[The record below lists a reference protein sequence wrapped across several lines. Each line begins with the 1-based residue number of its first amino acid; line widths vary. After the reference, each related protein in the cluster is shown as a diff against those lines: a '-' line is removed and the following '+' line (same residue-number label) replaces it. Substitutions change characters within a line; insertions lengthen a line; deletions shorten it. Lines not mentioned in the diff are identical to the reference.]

1 MASIFDLAKEDLD
14 TEEKETKKKSIF
26 NFEEE
31 PEEQSE
37 VYTNMDQ
44 QNVDTDL
51 VQDEEE
57 EPNIEEKT
65 PEKEP
70 SFWQNVAD
78 NPLTQSILGVAK
90 RVTYPLDM
98 LKMMVMGEG
107 FSGLEELEAAA
118 KKEGIP
124 FDREK
129 YIETVFDIGS
139 KVPTQQMGEDLVKEK
154 TGVDLA
160 PKDTFSKIIRT
171 GSEIASTGP
180 SGLLKQPAKEIGK
193 QVLKRTA
200 GGLAG
205 ATAGEGLKK
214 VGVPEPLAD
223 MLSYMIGG
231 AAGGSKEAATLNK
244 GQAKNLAV
252 AEEHGL
258 RKFGGMQREKPL
270 KNAIVH
276 PEAQA
281 KAAQELGDT
290 SQKAIQNLIDKKIP
304 ATKYRKMGV
313 DLKDAYTKAYG
324 KADKTANNLTKS
336 GLEVDMQPVLDKIT
350 DKINKIKGS
359 APSLSTSDKN
369 ILKELNRQK
378 KALSERVGPKSQKR
392 RIGKQ
397 IPAEQAVEQIKK
409 FNKETK
415 GIYKKSEFSGH
426 EQEIINMYGEL
437 KDDLIESIGSTSP
450 ELKDELK
457 FANKIFHQKA
467 TLDRVEEM
475 VGKAFEDGYDPKK
488 LNQILGGKRNRAFL
502 ERDLGKDAVKQMQ
515 DIAKYGMDA
524 EKQAIKAVKNPKTIL
539 EYANE
544 SPLKLSLLFKVGRH
558 GLASQLGPYGLGA
571 SIGYDLS
578 KHAINRAKGYLML
591 RPKTRQSYSDFL
603 KHSISPESPAFKK
616 ASKEL
621 TKSIED
627 EYGSEKEFIE
637 MINDEE
643 DEE

>member
-1 MASIFDLAKEDLD
+1 MASIFDLAKEDID
-14 TEEKETKKKSIF
+14 TEEKEIKKKSIF

-31 PEEQSE
+31 PE
-37 VYTNMDQ
+37 VDTNMDQ
-44 QNVDTDL
+44 QKVGTDL
-51 VQDEEE
+51 PQDEEQEQPKTE
-57 EPNIEEKT
+57 ENA
-65 PEKEP
+65 PEKET
-70 SFWQNVAD
+70 SFWQSVAD
-78 NPLTQSILGVAK
+78 SPFTQGLLGYAK
-90 RVTYPLDM
+90 RYTYPLDI
-98 LKMMVMGEG
+98 LKMAIMGEG
-107 FSGLEELEAAA
+107 FSGLEELEEAA

-139 KVPTQQMGEDLVKEK
+139 KVPTQQMGEDIVKEH
-154 TGVDLA
+154 TGIDLS

-171 GSEIASTGP
+171 GTEIASTGP

-200 GGLAG
+200 GGLGG
-205 ATAGEGLKK
+205 ATAGEGLKA

-223 MLSYMIGG
+223 MLSYGIGG
-231 AAGGSKEAATLNK
+231 ALGGSRQSATLNK

-276 PEAQA
+276 PESQA

-290 SQKAIQNLIDKKIP
+290 SQKAIQKLIDQKIP
-304 ATKYRKMGV
+304 ATRYRKMGV
-313 DLKDAYTKAYG
+313 DLKQAYNKAYD
-324 KADKTANNLTKS
+324 KADKTANALTKS
-336 GLEVDMQPVLDKIT
+336 GMEVDLQPVLNKIT

-369 ILKELNRQK
+369 ILKELKRQH
-378 KALSERVGPKSQKR
+378 KALSERIGPRSQKR

-409 FNKETK
+409 FNNETK
-415 GIYKKSEFSGH
+415 GIYRKPEFSGH

-450 ELKDELK
+450 ELKDEIK
-457 FANKIFHQKA
+457 FANKIFHEKA

-502 ERDLGKDAVKQMQ
+502 ERDLGKDSVKQMQ

-524 EKQAIKAVKNPKTIL
+524 EKQALKAVKNPKTLL

-544 SPLKLSLLFKVGRH
+544 SPLKLSLLFKLGRH
-558 GLASQLGPYGLGA
+558 GIAAKFGPAGIAASV
-571 SIGYDLS
+571 GYDLS
-578 KHAINRAKGYLML
+578 KHAVNRAKGYLML
-591 RPKTRQSYSDFL
+591 SPKTRQSYSDYL
-603 KHSISPESPAFKK
+603 KHAISPESPAFKR

-621 TKSIED
+621 TKAIED
-627 EYGSEKEFIE
+627 EWGSEKEFIDQ
-637 MINDEE
+637 INDEE